1 MSPAYIYFIAE
12 CPTLRVQQGSNQKC
26 YVRISFPFNGRH
38 YGIYKFFRIVDA
50 LAISLV
56 IVKMGQLATVV
67 SLLVHLLQ
75 VVRLTRR
82 LYHPS
87 SATVVEVQI
96 I

>member
-1 MSPAYIYFIAE
+1 M
-12 CPTLRVQQGSNQKC
+12 
-26 YVRISFPFNGRH
+26 
-38 YGIYKFFRIVDA
+38 DA

-56 IVKMGQLATVV
+56 IVKMAQLATVV